1 MKKKYR
7 RAVCFTING
16 LIGLILSPFILMAY
30 LGRLSETFLFDFDL
44 NPCDWLKTKLRVY
57 DYDPD

>member
-7 RAVCFTING
+7 RAVCFT
-16 LIGLILSPFILMAY
+16 LIGIPYIITLPFMGIGWLMEQLASGLWNY
-30 LGRLSETFLFDFDL
+30 SE
-44 NPCDWLKTKLRVY
+44 WLKTKLRVY